1 MYLTAAATIGNIEFN
16 LVKSIEKVLNNRQ
29 RCVLLHVASLKI
41 IREKR
46 TSEKYL
52 ATQTSNI
59 ELFKK

>member
-1 MYLTAAATIGNIEFN
+1 MYLTAVAMIGNVEFN
-16 LVKSIEKVLNNRQ
+16 LFKSIEKVLHNRQ

-41 IREKR
+41 IREKH
-46 TSEKYL
+46 TLEKYL

>member
-16 LVKSIEKVLNNRQ
+16 VVKSIEKVLHNRQ
-29 RCVLLHVASLKI
+29 RCILLHVASLKI
-41 IREKR
+41 IREKH

-52 ATQTSNI
+52 TTQRSNI

>member
-1 MYLTAAATIGNIEFN
+1 MIGNVEFN
-16 LVKSIEKVLNNRQ
+16 LFKSIEKVLHNRQ

-41 IREKR
+41 IQEKH
-46 TSEKYL
+46 TLEKYL